1 MPNPNTEKIKPD
13 QIADAEE
20 LIGRLTTLTD
30 DQRRIVAAASA
41 AFTDGFVAGM
51 AAGQTAAKS
60 A

>member
-1 MPNPNTEKIKPD
+1 MPYTEKIEPE
-13 QIADAEE
+13 QVQDARTAAEV
-20 LIGRLTTLTD
+20 ITKLTE